1 LKADAFLPNSY
12 TVGHINEWPTSGV
25 RYLVQKIERR
35 RFELSPRFT
44 KLGVE
49 DTMFDRAE
57 TWKVGSVISTDLTA

>member
-1 LKADAFLPNSY
+1 L
-12 TVGHINEWPTSGV
+12 
-25 RYLVQKIERR
+25 QKIEGR

-49 DTMFDRAE
+49 DAMFDRAE